1 MKAPVGLLSDRTVLR
16 SKMEGLCPDKFQFV
30 ALIIFL
36 SCINGILER
45 PQTLRYPV
53 FIYNF
58 SLLSAATRR
67 TAVEGTVIAESGT
80 AQAAH
85 DVHKVCYIIVHK
97 DDIVHLLAEV
107 QRRHQQHGDRDA
119 AGEARQRRKHDEHEH
134 DAGRAQQP

>member
-36 SCINGILER
+36 SCINGISER
-45 PQTLRYPV
+45 LWTLRYPV

-58 SLLSAATRR
+58 SLLSAAARR
-67 TAVEGTVIAESGT
+67 VAMEGTVIAEGGA
-80 AQAAH
+80 AQAAY
-85 DVHKVCYIIVHK
+85 DVHKVCHVIVHK

-107 QRRHQQHGDRDA
+107 QRRHQQHG
-119 AGEARQRRKHDEHEH
+119 AGCRC
-134 DAGRAQQP
+134 G

>member
-107 QRRHQQHGDRDA
+107 QRRHQ
-119 AGEARQRRKHDEHEH
+119 
-134 DAGRAQQP
+134 